1 MRSRPCE
8 TYASL
13 AAYIFCSHWLRPG
26 KLKSTPSKTAFISV
40 ARSIESILLTNDSTR
55 ASSSGGVALAPGL
68 AGTLELLTSPS
79 TGEVSN
85 SKVPAK
91 PGASATPPDELARVE
106 SLVNKIDSMD
116 RATLMKAVLE
126 GVDFNFPGRSQW
138 EQKMYAAKLAY
149 VSQGRDLIQ
158 KAKQLSASAQSLQG
172 NKNPDDPRVKD
183 LTNKLKE
190 LVQNGTR
197 ADAAFQ
203 AVILEGRDL
212 AGQSSPH

>member
-1 MRSRPCE
+1 MVLFVHRPPVAEIFRFRSLQGGIWAALFGHMHAGIRNPCR
-8 TYASL
+8 ASWQSQKQKGNT
-13 AAYIFCSHWLRPG
+13 AAR
-26 KLKSTPSKTAFISV
+26 KTI
-40 ARSIESILLTNDSTR
+40 TNDDIHSAPVP
-55 ASSSGGVALAPGL
+55 ASPVL
-68 AGTLELLTSPS
+68 
-79 TGEVSN
+79 GEVSN

-91 PGASATPPDELARVE
+91 PGASATPTDELARVE

-126 GVDFNFPGRSQW
+126 GVDLNFPGRSQW

-158 KAKQLSASAQSLQG
+158 RAKQLSASAQSLQG